1 MIIILKHQMFKRP
14 LWTQS
19 PFVRQP
25 DPKSSEAPKA
35 RCSENTRS
43 LRSFLP
49 SISWCNW
56 CAGEDK
62 DRWHSSGDLRHL
74 GINSTHTVNIMECS
88 QLGKVWDR
96 KKFVRLGRVCALGY
110 VIYVSK
116 VMYVVTWWYC
126 VWVFSENRLL
136 DKWDFS
142 PVGQFPD
149 HWGFRIMGCR
159 NHGKAPYAKPH

>member
-1 MIIILKHQMFKRP
+1 MFETSR
-14 LWTQS
+14 WTES

-35 RCSENTRS
+35 HCSENTHS
-43 LRSFLP
+43 LWSFLR

-56 CAGEDK
+56 CAGKDK

-74 GINSTHTVNIMECS
+74 GNNSTHMVNIVECS
-88 QLGKVWDR
+88 QFGRWGIR
-96 KKFVRLGRVCALGY
+96 KKRLVRLGRVCALGY
-110 VIYVSK
+110 AIYISK
-116 VMYVVTWWYC
+116 VTYVVTWWYC

-159 NHGKAPYAKPH
+159 YHGKAPYAKPH